1 MPAPEQARNST
12 SEENVKTG
20 LKTSETVIS
29 ERDVSPERQEKKV
42 GSSFQLKNLNPF
54 NKQKAK
60 DNSSYQL
67 DNLEELRLKKDD
79 ILNNYLDNSE
89 MYDPT
94 KYGDTYSDDE
104 NFIFDEDL
112 RKPPKR
118 ARVRT
123 RTLNSSSGTSSP
135 TETSSANSAGENA
148 VDSKNPYYN
157 CKYLKKNER
166 LEAAERGEALG
177 ENDSEDEDEDFIS
190 RLKRRYR
197 KAKNR
202 SKEAFGTMNCQRLML
217 LISLI
222 IIISVLSF
230 IVPFIARSNRF
241 PHHEAPPLVFEHI
254 SDYIYPQLSGIR
266 TNMVDEDTPREAYV
280 RKNRDGE
287 DWELVFSD
295 EFNAEGRTFYPGMD
309 QFWEAVDLHYAAT
322 RDLEWYDPDAVI
334 TSNGTLNLRMDV
346 LQNHGLFYRSGM
358 LQSWNKMCHSEGIV
372 EISAKLPGS
381 SLTAGLWPGLWTLGN
396 LARPGYMATTD
407 GVWPYSYDECDAG
420 ITANQS
426 SDDGL
431 SQLPGQKL
439 NKCTCKGEDHPNR
452 GVGRGAPEIDLLEG
466 AHSTKVIFGV
476 ASQTLQVAPFDI
488 WYQPDYDFIAIH
500 NLSKSNQ
507 NSFRGTP
514 FQEMVSTITTINE
527 TWFQYVVDPDD
538 PNIILDDQTYF
549 QKYAVEYL
557 SKVQRK
563 EDAYVRFFLGDEP
576 TVTIEGS
583 AMHPDGNIGWR
594 DMPKEP
600 MSMVLN
606 LGLSTAW
613 SQIDWFHINFPV
625 TFEIDYVR
633 IYQPKLK
640 TQLTC
645 DPGDFPTG
653 DYIERHKN
661 AYMNPNLT
669 TWEQAGYEYPKN
681 KLVHHC

>member
-1 MPAPEQARNST
+1 MSKEQTERI
-12 SEENVKTG
+12 EETERKDG
-20 LKTSETVIS
+20 RETLEDTITDRT
-29 ERDVSPERQEKKV
+29 ESPKRPKRV
-42 GSSFQLKNLNPF
+42 GFSFTIKSINPF
-54 NKQKAK
+54 QKSRDIASGYEME
-60 DNSSYQL
+60 NMR
-67 DNLEELRLKKDD
+67 ELKIKKND
-79 ILNNYLDNSE
+79 ILNNYHHNSE
-89 MYDPT
+89 MYHPAQ
-94 KYGDTYSDDE
+94 YGDTYSDDE
-104 NFIFDEDL
+104 TFVFDEDL
-112 RKPPKR
+112 RKPPKSAIVSSR
-118 ARVRT
+118 S
-123 RTLNSSSGTSSP
+123 LYNSSGSSTP
-135 TETSSANSAGENA
+135 AETSPNHENDNDA

-157 CKYLKKNER
+157 VKFLKRNER
-166 LEAAERGEALG
+166 LEAAERGESQIP
-177 ENDSEDEDEDFIS
+177 DSGYHGDDPIMI

-197 KAKNR
+197 RIKNR
-202 SKEAFGTMNCQRLML
+202 TEETCGTRNWKRLVL
-217 LISLI
+217 LISLVLI
-222 IIISVLSF
+222 IILLFFV
-230 IVPFIARSNRF
+230 VPFVGRSNRF
-241 PHHEAPPLVFEHI
+241 PHHEAPPQVFEHI
-254 SDYIYPQLSGIR
+254 SDYAYPQLSAIR
-266 TNMVDEDTPREAYV
+266 TNMVDEDTPNEAYY
-280 RKNRDGE
+280 RKNKQGE

-322 RDLEWYDPDAVI
+322 KDLEWYDPDAAI
-334 TSNGTLNLRMDV
+334 TSRGTLNLRMDV
-346 LQNHGLFYRSGM
+346 IENHDLFYRSAM
-358 LQSWNKMCHSEGIV
+358 LQSWNKLCHSEGIL
-372 EISAKLPGS
+372 EISARLPGS

-420 ITANQS
+420 ISANQS
-426 SDDGL
+426 SEDGL
-431 SQLPGQKL
+431 SQLPGQRL

-500 NLSKSNQ
+500 NLTKSNQ

-527 TWFQYVVDPDD
+527 RWFQYMVDPDD
-538 PNIILDDQTYF
+538 PSVVLDEPTYF

-557 SKVQRK
+557 SKTQKK
-563 EDAYVRFFLGDEP
+563 EDQYVRFFLGDEP

-583 AMHPDGNIGWR
+583 ALHPDGNIGWR

-600 MSMVLN
+600 MSIVLN

-613 SQIDWFHINFPV
+613 SQIDWLHINFPV

-633 IYQPKLK
+633 IYQPKGN

-645 DPGDFPTG
+645 DPGDYPTG

-661 AYMNPNLT
+661 AYMDPNLT
-669 TWEQAGYEYPKN
+669 TWEQAGYKFPKN
-681 KLVHHC
+681 KLIHNCK